1 MTDYETRLKIYA
13 YDNARKL
20 SKREIKEI
28 EKEAERI
35 YLTSIIGSR
44 GQYQSTDK
52 KMIKALRVG
61 KKKAK

>member
-1 MTDYETRLKIYA
+1 MTDYERRLRIYA

-35 YLTSIIGSR
+35 CLISIIGSR
-44 GQYQSTDK
+44 GQYKSANK
-52 KMIKALRVG
+52 EMIKALRIG

>member
-13 YDNARKL
+13 YDNAREL
-20 SKREIKEI
+20 SPEEIAAIKA
-28 EKEAERI
+28 EAERI
-35 YLTSIIGSR
+35 YLISIVGSR
-44 GQYQSTDK
+44 GQYQSTNK